1 MPNEVSIYEP
11 RTMGRIVEKLPP
23 VRTFF
28 RDTFFRRE
36 ETFNTESVDVDFV
49 KGTRKVAPFV
59 HRIIGGKTVPN
70 TGYETKTYKPP
81 LVAPDKITTVDDLL
95 KRRPGE
101 SLVSGRSPA
110 ERAVLKMSDDFREL
124 RDMISRREELMCVQS
139 IFTGKIPII
148 GEGLNEVIDFG
159 FTNTE
164 VISAATKKWSNAGSD
179 PIGDLKRWH
188 KQVQKTGFTNCNAC
202 VMADDVA
209 TVFVGHEKVQ
219 KVLDVRNYNLA
230 VIQPRQLP
238 NGVTYVGTIH
248 ELGMDIYTYNE
259 WYLDDWTDP
268 ETPEEKPLVPNG
280 MLAMLSTN
288 ANYSMYYGA
297 ITLIDEGT
305 KEFKTVEGK
314 YVPDTW
320 VKRKPARRFLQLQ
333 SAPLSVPRFGAVAYL
348 DFLRNRQDIL
358 FIKEHF
364 KGALRFIESKHAL
377 MPSGEDRD

>member
-49 KGTRKVAPFV
+49 KGTRKVAPYV

-209 TVFVGHEKVQ
+209 TAFVGHEKVQ

-248 ELGMDIYTYNE
+248 ELGMDVYTYNE

-268 ETPEEKPLVPNG
+268 ETPEEKPLVPDG

-333 SAPLSVPRFGAVAYL
+333 SAPLSVPHDVDSWFAAKVL
-348 DFLRNRQDIL
+348 
-358 FIKEHF
+358 
-364 KGALRFIESKHAL
+364 
-377 MPSGEDRD
+377 

>member
-209 TVFVGHEKVQ
+209 TAFVGHEKVQ

-248 ELGMDIYTYNE
+248 ELGMDVYTYNE

-268 ETPEEKPLVPNG
+268 ETLEEKPLVPDG

-333 SAPLSVPRFGAVAYL
+333 SAPLSVPHDVDSWFTAKVL
-348 DFLRNRQDIL
+348 
-358 FIKEHF
+358 
-364 KGALRFIESKHAL
+364 
-377 MPSGEDRD
+377 

>member
-101 SLVSGRSPA
+101 SLVSGRNPA

-209 TVFVGHEKVQ
+209 TVFVRHEKVQ

-333 SAPLSVPRFGAVAYL
+333 SAPLSVPHDVDSWFTAKVL
-348 DFLRNRQDIL
+348 
-358 FIKEHF
+358 
-364 KGALRFIESKHAL
+364 
-377 MPSGEDRD
+377 

>member
-1 MPNEVSIYEP
+1 MPNEVIIYEP

-333 SAPLSVPRFGAVAYL
+333 SAPLSVPHDVDSWFTAKVL
-348 DFLRNRQDIL
+348 
-358 FIKEHF
+358 
-364 KGALRFIESKHAL
+364 
-377 MPSGEDRD
+377 

>member
-81 LVAPDKITTVDDLL
+81 LVAPDKITTVNDLL

-333 SAPLSVPRFGAVAYL
+333 SAPLSVPHDVDSWFTAKVL
-348 DFLRNRQDIL
+348 
-358 FIKEHF
+358 
-364 KGALRFIESKHAL
+364 
-377 MPSGEDRD
+377 

>member
-209 TVFVGHEKVQ
+209 TAFVGHEKVQ

-248 ELGMDIYTYNE
+248 ELGMDVYTYNE

-268 ETPEEKPLVPNG
+268 ETPEEKPLVPDG

-333 SAPLSVPRFGAVAYL
+333 SAPLSVPHDVDSWFTAKVL
-348 DFLRNRQDIL
+348 
-358 FIKEHF
+358 
-364 KGALRFIESKHAL
+364 
-377 MPSGEDRD
+377 

>member
-49 KGTRKVAPFV
+49 KGTRKVAPYV

-164 VISAATKKWSNAGSD
+164 IISTATKKWSNAGSD

-209 TVFVGHEKVQ
+209 TAFVGHEKVQ

-248 ELGMDIYTYNE
+248 EIGMDVYTYNE

-268 ETPEEKPLVPNG
+268 ETPKEKPLVPDG

-333 SAPLSVPRFGAVAYL
+333 SAPLSVPHDVDSWFTAKVL
-348 DFLRNRQDIL
+348 
-358 FIKEHF
+358 
-364 KGALRFIESKHAL
+364 
-377 MPSGEDRD
+377 

>member
-49 KGTRKVAPFV
+49 KGTRKVAPYV

-101 SLVSGRSPA
+101 SLVSGRRPA

-139 IFTGKIPII
+139 IFTGQIPII

-209 TVFVGHEKVQ
+209 TAFVGHEKVQ

-333 SAPLSVPRFGAVAYL
+333 SAPLSVPHDVDSWFTAQVL
-348 DFLRNRQDIL
+348 
-358 FIKEHF
+358 
-364 KGALRFIESKHAL
+364 
-377 MPSGEDRD
+377 

>member
-49 KGTRKVAPFV
+49 KGTRKVAPYV

-164 VISAATKKWSNAGSD
+164 IISTATKKWSNAGSD

-209 TVFVGHEKVQ
+209 TAFVGHEKVQ

-248 ELGMDIYTYNE
+248 EIGMDVYTYNE

-268 ETPEEKPLVPNG
+268 ETPEEKPIVPDG

-333 SAPLSVPRFGAVAYL
+333 SAPLSVPHDVDSWFTAKVL
-348 DFLRNRQDIL
+348 
-358 FIKEHF
+358 
-364 KGALRFIESKHAL
+364 
-377 MPSGEDRD
+377 

>member
-1 MPNEVSIYEP
+1 MPNEVSIYET
-11 RTMGRIVEKLPP
+11 RTMGRIIEKLPP

-28 RDTFFRRE
+28 RDTFFRHE
-36 ETFNTESVDVDFV
+36 ETFNTKSVDVDFV

-59 HRIIGGKTVPN
+59 HRVIGGKTVPN
-70 TGYETKTYKPP
+70 TGYETKTYTPP

-95 KRRPGE
+95 TRRPGE

-124 RDMISRREELMCVQS
+124 REMIARREELMCVQS

-148 GEGLNEVIDFG
+148 GEGLNEEIDFE

-164 VISAATKKWSNAGSD
+164 TISATTKKWSNAASD

-209 TVFVGHEKVQ
+209 TAFVNHEKVQ

-248 ELGMDIYTYNE
+248 ELGMDIYAYNE
-259 WYLDDWTDP
+259 WYLDDWTAPDA
-268 ETPEEKPLVPNG
+268 PEEKPLVPDG
-280 MLAMLSTN
+280 MLALLSTN

-297 ITLIDEGT
+297 ITLIDDVS

-320 VKRKPARRFLQLQ
+320 AKRKPARRFLQLQ
-333 SAPLSVPRFGAVAYL
+333 SAPLSVPHDVDSWFTAKVL
-348 DFLRNRQDIL
+348 
-358 FIKEHF
+358 
-364 KGALRFIESKHAL
+364 
-377 MPSGEDRD
+377 

>member
-101 SLVSGRSPA
+101 RLVSGRSPA

-139 IFTGKIPII
+139 IFTGQIPII

-209 TVFVGHEKVQ
+209 TAFVGHEKVQ

-248 ELGMDIYTYNE
+248 ELGMDVYTYNE
-259 WYLDDWTDP
+259 WYLDDWTNP
-268 ETPEEKPLVPNG
+268 ETPEEKPLVPDG

-333 SAPLSVPRFGAVAYL
+333 SAPLSVPHDVDSWFTAKVL
-348 DFLRNRQDIL
+348 
-358 FIKEHF
+358 
-364 KGALRFIESKHAL
+364 
-377 MPSGEDRD
+377 

>member
-209 TVFVGHEKVQ
+209 TAFVGHEKVQ

-333 SAPLSVPRFGAVAYL
+333 SAPLSVPHDVDSWFTAQVL
-348 DFLRNRQDIL
+348 
-358 FIKEHF
+358 
-364 KGALRFIESKHAL
+364 
-377 MPSGEDRD
+377 

>member
-209 TVFVGHEKVQ
+209 TAFVGHEKVQ

-248 ELGMDIYTYNE
+248 ELGMDVYTYNE
-259 WYLDDWTDP
+259 WYLDDWTNP

-333 SAPLSVPRFGAVAYL
+333 SAPLSVPHDVDSWFTAKVL
-348 DFLRNRQDIL
+348 
-358 FIKEHF
+358 
-364 KGALRFIESKHAL
+364 
-377 MPSGEDRD
+377 

>member
-209 TVFVGHEKVQ
+209 TVFVGHEQVQ
-219 KVLDVRNYNLA
+219 KVLDARNNTLA

-333 SAPLSVPRFGAVAYL
+333 SAPLSVPHDVDSWFTAKVL
-348 DFLRNRQDIL
+348 
-358 FIKEHF
+358 
-364 KGALRFIESKHAL
+364 
-377 MPSGEDRD
+377 